1 MRPLSAHLRD
11 LDEHD
16 CLDMHLA
23 CPVCREQRLA
33 GPAGEL
39 TRGSQRF
46 QAMVAIGAL
55 GVAAFTPTSAVAA
68 DADQEFEGNSAEQ
81 VANDPADPDPISDG
95 SASDQAAI
103 PPAEPEGEASA
114 SDTTGAEIGD
124 DLTADPAARVADPDE
139 GEAEPDAA
147 EVSPPTD
154 ATADAA
160 PPAPEPAPPVT
171 PPPAQ
176 PETVASTPQAKASAP
191 RPHHR
196 RHAAVRRDATRIYR
210 VAALPAPTPAP
221 VRAAVSVAAP
231 VAHVTPP
238 RRPVATR
245 LVAHRTSRPPA
256 RGDDSHTVNPGD
268 SLWSI
273 AKALR
278 GNDASNAEIAREVN
292 RLWNLNADR
301 IATGNPDLLL
311 VGIRLKL
318 Q

>member
-11 LDEHD
+11 SDEHD
-16 CLDMHLA
+16 RLAMHLA

-33 GPAGEL
+33 GPAAQL

-55 GVAAFTPTSAVAA
+55 GLAAFAPTSAVAA
-68 DADQEFEGNSAEQ
+68 DPDQEFEGDSAEQ
-81 VANDPADPDPISDG
+81 VVNDPTDPDPINEEP
-95 SASDQAAI
+95 ASDQGTI
-103 PPAEPEGEASA
+103 PSAEPEEEASA
-114 SDTTGAEIGD
+114 SDTTGAETGD
-124 DLTADPAARVADPDE
+124 DLAADPAAPVAAPE
-139 GEAEPDAA
+139 EAAADPDAA
-147 EVSPPTD
+147 EVSPPAETS
-154 ATADAA
+154 ADAA
-160 PPAPEPAPPVT
+160 PSAPEPVPAVT
-171 PPPAQ
+171 SAPAQ
-176 PETVASTPQAKASAP
+176 PEAVASTPQAKASAA
-191 RPHHR
+191 RPQHR
-196 RHAAVRRDATRIYR
+196 RHASDRRGAARTYR
-210 VAALPAPTPAP
+210 VSAPPAPTPAP
-221 VRAAVSVAAP
+221 VRDAVSVAAP
-231 VAHVTPP
+231 TAHVTPA

-256 RGDDSHTVNPGD
+256 RGDHTHTVTPGD

-278 GNDASNAEIAREVN
+278 GKDASNAEIAREVN

-311 VGIRLKL
+311 VGTRLKL